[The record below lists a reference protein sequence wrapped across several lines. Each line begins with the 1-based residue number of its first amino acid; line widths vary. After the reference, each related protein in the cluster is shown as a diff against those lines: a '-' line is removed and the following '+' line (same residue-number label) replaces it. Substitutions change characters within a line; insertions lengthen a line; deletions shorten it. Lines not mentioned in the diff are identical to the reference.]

1 MQTNE
6 AESSQVQKE
15 LSTRAEEGGGGR
27 RRQEAALQCLS
38 SGPQAAGTRYCSVSG
53 SIKYTWKGLKYFSF
67 IVADSSAL
75 VQSLQLLLKLTPQA
89 ALLTFTVD
97 ASVFNR
103 SVASA
108 SPTQTLASF
117 LFVVFDARLTF
128 SAVLATQLCLHTL
141 IHNTENLLI

>member
-15 LSTRAEEGGGGR
+15 LSTRAEEEGGGGGR

-89 ALLTFTVD
+89 ALLTFSCR
-97 ASVFNR
+97 AS
-103 SVASA
+103 
-108 SPTQTLASF
+108 
-117 LFVVFDARLTF
+117 
-128 SAVLATQLCLHTL
+128 
-141 IHNTENLLI
+141 ENFYC